1 MSEMAKS
8 ENNNGINGNGSDILA
23 GSDELSVNVS
33 GTGEEI
39 GTRLAQPRSTGV
51 RHPGHVYF
59 ILVGDKVKIGYS
71 ARPLDRLRALQTSH
85 PDKLHILATLPGS
98 QKTEGRLHE
107 RFDRYKVRGEWFHF
121 TPEIRQFINRFG
133 HNRKTLRDVPV
144 PAVPS
149 KPKMPV
155 LPEVTR
161 LLKLR
166 TQYGA
171 HSAIGFHCSGLTEAL
186 PALQVATDRD
196 QKAHLARSIE
206 RLASGLASLLSRTSP
221 TLCRGEHS

>member
-8 ENNNGINGNGSDILA
+8 ENDNGINGNGSDILA
-23 GSDELSVNVS
+23 SSDELSVNVS

-71 ARPLDRLRALQTSH
+71 ARPLNRLRALQTSH
-85 PDKLHILATLPGS
+85 PDKLHILATIPGS

-107 RFDRYKVRGEWFHF
+107 RFDRYKVRGEWFRF
-121 TPEIRQFINRFG
+121 TPEIRGFINRFG
-133 HNRKTLRDVPV
+133 HNRKKLTDAPV

-149 KPKMPV
+149 RPKLPV

-166 TQYGA
+166 DHHGA
-171 HSAIGFHCSGLTEAL
+171 LSAIGRHCSGLAEAL
-186 PALQVATDRD
+186 PAYRVATDRD
-196 QKAHLARSIE
+196 QKNNLAQSIQ
-206 RLASGLASLLSRTSP
+206 RLTAGLASKLAAVA
-221 TLCRGEHS
+221 HSH